1 MIEDDSGSVETAD
14 WQAVR
19 GMEPAGIQPA
29 TSCLQSPSGSG
40 RLRVGCGSRPET
52 LPIPDAAAGLAGS
65 NPGGR
70 GVHQASSQQRRAE
83 TRKQPEEDVLHLWVA
98 THYPASLSP
107 ALAFGLGEWPLLE
120 VAIALTCS
128 PSDTAQLCGPDA
140 PCAALTMRVGLGVV
154 YVAHALSKPLLF
166 TMAGTAQFLIV

>member
-1 MIEDDSGSVETAD
+1 MDQTGHTDPKFTLGVYAHAMRRNQASKNRLKALVGETAPESSVTISDTNGVSERAAQVIEDDSGSVETAD

-19 GMEPAGIQPA
+19 EMEPAGIEPA

-98 THYPASLSP
+98 THYPA
-107 ALAFGLGEWPLLE
+107 
-120 VAIALTCS
+120 
-128 PSDTAQLCGPDA
+128 
-140 PCAALTMRVGLGVV
+140 
-154 YVAHALSKPLLF
+154 
-166 TMAGTAQFLIV
+166 